1 MAVKVR
7 SSKGFSLIELIIV
20 IAIFGI
26 VLAIAASNFTAYRD
40 NTNLREAA
48 RSISSDMLLVK
59 QRAVSESR
67 NYRIDFSE
75 AANTYTIQQETAPAS
90 GIYSDLSTKPVGAG
104 NTAIKISGTP
114 SFSGGVSY
122 VTFQP
127 RGTCNPFGSMKLK
140 NDRRPLVAT
149 ITTQITGRV
158 RVEYA
163 S

>member
-1 MAVKVR
+1 MKVR

-26 VLAIAASNFTAYRD
+26 VLAIAAPNFTAYRD

-67 NYRIDFSE
+67 NYRIDFNE
-75 AANTYTIQQETAPAS
+75 AANTYTIKQETAPNS

-104 NTAIKISGTP
+104 NTAIKILGTP
-114 SFSGGVSY
+114 SFSSGVSY

-127 RGTCNPFGSMKLK
+127 RGTCNPFGSLKLK

-163 S
+163 P